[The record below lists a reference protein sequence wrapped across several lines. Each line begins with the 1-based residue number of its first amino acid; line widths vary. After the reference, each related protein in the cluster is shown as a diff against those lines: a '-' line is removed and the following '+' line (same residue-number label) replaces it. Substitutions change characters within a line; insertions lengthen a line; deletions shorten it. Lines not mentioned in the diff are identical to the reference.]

1 MPARTFSPGLR
12 ARTKT
17 ARSCC
22 RDEAG
27 KKRSW
32 CMTSVTQPSAPVGAS
47 AGIVNCE
54 NGIASASTSAP
65 CTARPLHA
73 ETWKRTGTS
82 VVEREITEGE
92 TVWPSISRR
101 AGAETLPTSAVPEP
115 LGHPVPARGGVE
127 PRGLGTPAAGG
138 GAPRGWKG
146 SVAFEVA
153 VAEPSALR
161 AVTRTR
167 SVLPWSAPRTRY
179 DDESAP
185 PMFAQPLPCV
195 LQRRHWYA
203 YEIVLALVQVP
214 VDAVSVSPT
223 WAVPVILG
231 SAVLTGAALLAASE
245 SPATASTVTAAAA
258 SSARRFD
265 LRVMVPL
272 LLGCKKAPSPFRRGR
287 SEENVST
294 R

>member
-32 CMTSVTQPSAPVGAS
+32 CMPSVTQPSAPVGAS

-73 ETWKRTGTS
+73 ETWKRTVTS

-92 TVWPSISRR
+92 AVWPSISRR
-101 AGAETLPTSAVPEP
+101 AGAETLPTSAVPVP
-115 LGHPVPARGGVE
+115 LGHPV
-127 PRGLGTPAAGG
+127 AAGG
-138 GAPRGWKG
+138 GVVARGLTRAG
-146 SVAFEVA
+146 AFEVA
-153 VAEPSALR
+153 AAEPSALR
-161 AVTRTR
+161 AVTRPR
-167 SVLPWSAPRTRY
+167 SVSPRSAPRTRY

-185 PMFAQPLPCV
+185 PMFAQPLPCA

-231 SAVLTGAALLAASE
+231 SPVLTGAALLAASE

-258 SSARRFD
+258 SSARRFS
-265 LRVMVPL
+265 LRDIR
-272 LLGCKKAPSPFRRGR
+272 SPFSRLQDP
-287 SEENVST
+287 SFPLST
-294 R
+294 RMG